1 MVRNDAQMIMLRKRM
16 ETLLR
21 NKWSSVGMLLG
32 AIAFMLVAVHFTF
45 GPFQHR
51 PSIEQVVAEQ
61 VAAVKKGVLAGL
73 KGENVQSST
82 SKASKMDI
90 DGLLTITDVV
100 LAAIALLLAAFGG
113 MRKESRWSVYG
124 TLFFAGATLTFH
136 AIVAGMALV
145 SALVFLVIVLAVVSL
160 VLS

>member
-1 MVRNDAQMIMLRKRM
+1 M
-16 ETLLR
+16 EILLR

-45 GPFQHR
+45 GPFQYR

-82 SKASKMDI
+82 PKASKMDI
-90 DGLLTITDVV
+90 NGLLTITDVV

-124 TLFFAGATLTFH
+124 ALFFAGASLTFH
-136 AIVAGMALV
+136 AIVASMALV
-145 SALVFLVIVLAVVSL
+145 SALVFLLIVLAVVSL
-160 VLS
+160 VLG